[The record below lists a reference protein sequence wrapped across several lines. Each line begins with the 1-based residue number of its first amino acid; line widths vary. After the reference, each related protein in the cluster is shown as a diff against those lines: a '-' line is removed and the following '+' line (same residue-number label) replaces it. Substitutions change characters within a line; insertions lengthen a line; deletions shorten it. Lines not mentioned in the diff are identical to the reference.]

1 LGESMKEFEI
11 FTQKTPEQ
19 ISNILDSIAAAGIN
33 IKAIS
38 TERRNN
44 DYVIKIVTSDEA
56 TTEKTLARNKVKYNI
71 NDIITIQLIDRPG
84 ELAKITKML
93 AKKKINIES
102 IYILEKGNGETS
114 IALLTDDNNKTYE
127 IFKQALIKTL

>member
-1 LGESMKEFEI
+1 MKEFEI